1 MSDTKVMRPNLILV
15 TVECWRADHF
25 GALTPRLVE
34 FSRESTVFAE
44 AQTCGGWTR
53 IAMTAIMSSA
63 YASMHGGPEVALGTP
78 ARRTLAEC
86 LLESGYWTGGF
97 TGNPVCGTVG
107 GFHRGFARYGEP
119 NRKLPLPSGAPTD
132 WKLEWPR
139 LLEMGIP
146 PRDTRSTV
154 DAQTLTGIGLRFLQA
169 QSSSEPWFLWLHY
182 LDPHWPCQMEKRPS
196 TPEELREAWDD
207 VIVHREKVI
216 PSRGTFDPGEQARA
230 RWIRR
235 YRDSLSG
242 TDREIG
248 RLLDELRKRPD
259 WDRTVV
265 AITAD
270 HGEELFERGTW
281 HHSWNQLHREG
292 VHVPLIMRVPG
303 NPARSVDVPVGLMDL
318 APTFLD
324 YAGIAA
330 PGTMIGRSI
339 RPVIE
344 GKPWQ
349 PQPVFTE
356 MMGHDDS
363 SSYRLAIRDGE
374 WKYIYDFDYPR
385 ESKLFNICD
394 DPGETVNMREMNPA
408 VFRRFEQIRLAHVT
422 LGLVGLMERSRER
435 AKTGAHRVAAGAGAD
450 ASELGSNE
458 ILREQMEALGYL

>member
-1 MSDTKVMRPNLILV
+1 MRPNLILV

-25 GALTPRLVE
+25 GVLTPNVVE
-34 FSRESTVFAE
+34 FSRESTVFTE

-53 IAMTAIMSSA
+53 ISMTALMSSA
-63 YASMHGGPEVALGTP
+63 YASMHGGPDVALGTP

-86 LLESGYWTGGF
+86 LLENGYWTGGF
-97 TGNPVCGTVG
+97 PGNPVCGTIG

-119 NRKLPLPSGAPTD
+119 NRKPPLPSGAPTD
-132 WKLEWPR
+132 WKTEWPR

-154 DAQTLTGIGLRFLQA
+154 DARTLTDVGLRFLRSQPSG
-169 QSSSEPWFLWLHY
+169 QPWFLWLHY
-182 LDPHWPCQMEKRPS
+182 LDPHWPCQMVTKPS
-196 TPEELREAWDD
+196 TTEELREAWED

-216 PSRGTFDPGEQARA
+216 PSHGTFDPGEKARE
-230 RWIRR
+230 RWIQR
-235 YRDSLSG
+235 YRECLSG

-248 RLLDELRKRPD
+248 RLLDELRKRGD
-259 WDRTVV
+259 WDRTVA

-292 VHVPLIMRVPG
+292 VHVPLIVRVPG
-303 NPARSVDVPVGLMDL
+303 NAPRSVDVPVGLIDL
-318 APTFLD
+318 APTFLE
-324 YAGIAA
+324 YADIAT
-330 PGTMIGRSI
+330 PGTMMGNSL
-339 RPVIE
+339 RPAIE

-349 PQPVFTE
+349 ARPVFTE

-374 WKYIYDFDYPR
+374 WRYIYDFDYPR
-385 ESKLFNICD
+385 ESKLFRVSE
-394 DPGETVNMREMNPA
+394 DPGETVNLRDMNPA
-408 VFRRFEQIRLAHVT
+408 EFRRFEQMRLAHVT
-422 LGLVGLMERSRER
+422 LGLVDLMERTNER
-435 AKTGAHRVAAGAGAD
+435 PIAGAGRVAAD
-450 ASELGSNE
+450 ASADDSDMGGNE

>member
-1 MSDTKVMRPNLILV
+1 MRPNLILV

-25 GALTPRLVE
+25 GALTPRLTD
-34 FSRESTVFAE
+34 FSRESSVFTE

-53 IAMTAIMSSA
+53 ISMTSLMSSA
-63 YASMHGGPEVALGTP
+63 YASMYGGPNLALGTP

-86 LLESGYWTGGF
+86 LLENGYWTAGY
-97 TGNPVCGTVG
+97 TANPVCGTIG

-132 WKLEWPR
+132 WKAEWPR

-154 DAQTLTGIGLRFLQA
+154 DAEALTDLGIRFFQA
-169 QSSSEPWFLWLHY
+169 QPPGDPWFLWLHY
-182 LDPHWPCQMEKRPS
+182 LDPHWPCQMAIRPS
-196 TPEELREAWDD
+196 TPEALRHAWED
-207 VIVHREKVI
+207 VVTYREKVI
-216 PSRGTFDPGEQARA
+216 PSRGTFDPGGQARA

-235 YRDSLSG
+235 YRECIDS
-242 TDREIG
+242 TDQEIG
-248 RLLDELRKRPD
+248 RLLDELRKRTD
-259 WDRTVV
+259 WDRTIV

-292 VHVPLIMRVPG
+292 VHVPLILRVPG
-303 NPARSVDVPVGLMDL
+303 IAPRSVDVPVGLIDI

-330 PGTMIGRSI
+330 PAPMIGRSLRPI
-339 RPVIE
+339 IDGERVEARPV
-344 GKPWQ
+344 
-349 PQPVFTE
+349 FSE

-374 WKYIYDFDYPR
+374 WKYIYDFEHPR
-385 ESKLFNICD
+385 DSKLFRISD
-394 DPGETVNMREMNPA
+394 DPGETVNLRTSNPGL
-408 VFRRFEQIRLAHVT
+408 FRGFEQMRLAHVT
-422 LGLVGLMERSRER
+422 LGLVGLMERANESRDTR
-435 AKTGAHRVAAGAGAD
+435 LPAAAAD
-450 ASELGSNE
+450 ASGDDFGIHTNE
-458 ILREQMEALGYL
+458 IVREQMEALGYL